1 MAARASGG
9 KIARAPRMAPLSC
22 LSYPPRAA
30 IFASSASIRGVSAS
44 RVSSTS
50 ISAASLGSLPSSGY
64 QASVGQA
71 DTMCRE
77 RSRA

>member
-9 KIARAPRMAPLSC
+9 KIARAPRMAPLSF

-30 IFASSASIRGVSAS
+30 IFASRASVRCVSAS
-44 RVSSTS
+44 CGQQGQ
-50 ISAASLGSLPSSGY
+50 ASLGALLLRGY
-64 QASVGQA
+64 QASVGQL